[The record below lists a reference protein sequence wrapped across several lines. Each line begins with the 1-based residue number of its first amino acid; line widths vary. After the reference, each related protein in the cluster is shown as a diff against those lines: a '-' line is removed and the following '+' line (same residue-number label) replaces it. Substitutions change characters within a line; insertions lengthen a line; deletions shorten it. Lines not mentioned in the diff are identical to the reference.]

1 MKKNKGKSTRREF
14 EEGCVQIHWV
24 GKEVGEETNPVQEWG
39 RDQISEKKKKSDRNN
54 LISDTVNDSKDAL
67 EEKSYNSQEKRS

>member
-39 RDQISEKKKKSDRNN
+39 RDQISEKKKEIRQKQLNIRHSEWQQGCPGRK
-54 LISDTVNDSKDAL
+54 II
-67 EEKSYNSQEKRS
+67 